1 MRILQRLKD
10 RNFLLLLLGDSTL
23 VVSSFLFSIL
33 IRFDFDIP
41 LSVSLLFNAKFIS
54 FLILSKIFCYR
65 LFGFIQGHVEVYKRL
80 GYV

>member
-1 MRILQRLKD
+1 MRLLQRLKD

-41 LSVSLLFNAKFIS
+41 L
-54 FLILSKIFCYR
+54 
-65 LFGFIQGHVEVYKRL
+65 GVEPII
-80 GYV
+80 